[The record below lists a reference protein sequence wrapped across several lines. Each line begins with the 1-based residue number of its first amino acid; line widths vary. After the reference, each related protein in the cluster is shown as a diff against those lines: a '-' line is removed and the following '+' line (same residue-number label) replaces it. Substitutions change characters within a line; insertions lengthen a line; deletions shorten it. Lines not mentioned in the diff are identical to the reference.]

1 MWKLIH
7 NARYVALFPWDRSI
21 KILKIKVTVELSLML
36 VNWQVREAYIDGEW
50 RYCVSSVTLYLMSES
65 K

>member
-21 KILKIKVTVELSLML
+21 KLFKIKVTVELSLML
-36 VNWQVREAYIDGEW
+36 VNWQAREAYILMVNGGI
-50 RYCVSSVTLYLMSES
+50 VSVL
-65 K
+65 